1 MTNTDPV
8 WPAEDKSPELES
20 GGNIHK
26 LLPPPGAAFQQAES
40 SDLEI
45 SPDDLSTRLR
55 QISKISMSEIS
66 QLINEL
72 QLLRKKLQTEG
83 DRIQRD
89 IEGYAGLS
97 QQVMQITS
105 IITDSVKKLPTSP
118 RVSM

>member
-1 MTNTDPV
+1 MNDADPV
-8 WPAEDKSPELES
+8 GSAGDKSPELE
-20 GGNIHK
+20 GRGNIHK
-26 LLPPPGAAFQQAES
+26 LLPPPDPAFAQAES

-45 SPDDLSTRLR
+45 SPDDLSTHLR

-89 IEGYAGLS
+89 IEAYAGLS

-118 RVSM
+118 RISM